1 MPTLQDYIKTAVNQF
16 GSQAKLAE
24 AMGCSQQQIAY
35 LLNKETRKISA
46 EMAKAVDEA
55 TGGTVS
61 RHELR
66 PDIFGPAPAQEASE
80 AAA

>member
-16 GSQAKLAE
+16 GSQAKLAL
-24 AMGCSQQQIAY
+24 AMRCSQQQIAY
-35 LLNKETRKISA
+35 LLNENTRSISA

-61 RHELR
+61 RHDLR
-66 PDIFGPAPAQEASE
+66 PDIFGPAPQNEAS
-80 AAA
+80 AA